1 MKINCIYGQN
11 FDSNIYIIHGK
22 IPTIIDS
29 GTGLYHQ
36 NILKKINEIID
47 INSIKQIIITHE
59 HYDHCGGV
67 KKIYEETQVK
77 PNILAH
83 EKASNK
89 IEKGESLFAQMLGGK
104 MPKIPVDL
112 KLKNDMNIQIGDNFY
127 QILYTPGHSPGSIC
141 LYDKKTKSLF
151 SGDTIFSYGSFGRYD
166 FPGGNYNLLKNSIEQ
181 LALLNIENL
190 YPGHELFIEKKGNK
204 HINMTLKNI
213 RNII

>member
-11 FDSNIYIIHGK
+11 FDSNIYIIDGK
-22 IPTIIDS
+22 IPTIIDC

-36 NILKKINEIID
+36 NIFKKINEIID

-67 KKIYEETQVK
+67 KKIYEEIQVK
-77 PNILAH
+77 PKILAH

-104 MPKIPVDL
+104 MPKIHVDI
-112 KLKNDMNIQIGDNFY
+112 KIKNEMNIQIGDNFY
-127 QILYTPGHSPGSIC
+127 QVLYTPGHSPGSIC

-166 FPGGNYNLLKNSIEQ
+166 FPGGNLNLLKNSIEK

-190 YPGHELFIEKKGNK
+190 YPGHELFIEKKGNE

-213 RNII
+213 RNIL

>member
-1 MKINCIYGQN
+1 MKIHCIYGYN
-11 FDSNIYIIHGK
+11 YDSNIYIIDGK
-22 IPTIIDS
+22 IPTIIDC
-29 GTGLYHQ
+29 GTGLYHK

-67 KKIYEETQVK
+67 KKLYEKIEEK
-77 PNILAH
+77 PNIITH

-89 IEKGESLFAQMLGGK
+89 IEKGESIFAQMLGGK
-104 MPKIPVDL
+104 MPKMPVDV
-112 KLKNDMNIQIGDNFY
+112 KLEKEINIKIGDHFF
-127 QILYTPGHSPGSIC
+127 QVLYTPGHSPGSIC
-141 LYDKKTKSLF
+141 LYDKITKSLI

-166 FPGGNYNLLKNSIEQ
+166 FPGGSYNLLKNSIEK
-181 LALLNIENL
+181 LAILDIENL
-190 YPGHELFIEKKGNK
+190 YPGHELYIEKKGNE